1 MLSHYSSVTSW
12 PSPPKTS
19 AKMKL
24 RTLPARQRG
33 VVLMISLI
41 ILVALTL
48 GGIALVRSVDTSNI
62 IAGNLAFQQSA
73 THAGSAGAEEAI
85 RSFLETSAANAFWN
99 NDYSK
104 GYAAATP
111 AGENPVTAAAWDSY
125 WNATI
130 NPNPVSRP
138 VAAKTCVDRVCTLPT
153 DAAGNTVSYTIQRL
167 CLSTGDPLLK
177 PTGCASG
184 LAKDWFS
191 GTGLGVDNRSGVAPT
206 QYYYRVTVRVA
217 GPRNTTSF
225 IQTIVAI

>member
-1 MLSHYSSVTSW
+1 MLTRHF
-12 PSPPKTS
+12 S
-19 AKMKL
+19 AKSQPSRPGVKNTG
-24 RTLPARQRG
+24 RCLPARQGG
-33 VVLMISLI
+33 VVLLISLI

-48 GGIALVRSVDTSNI
+48 GGVALVRSVGTSNI

-85 RSFLETSAANAFWN
+85 RSFLETSTATAFWN
-99 NDYSK
+99 NDYTK

-111 AGENPVTAAAWDSY
+111 AGENPATATAWDAY

-138 VAAKTCVDRVCTLPT
+138 VTAKTCVDRACTLPT

-167 CLSTGDPLLK
+167 CQSTGDPLLK

-184 LAKDWFS
+184 LAKDWFT
-191 GTGLGVDNRSGVAPT
+191 GTGLGVDNKSGVAPT